1 MIFGLIAIDLNHGAK
16 YNPRGHD
23 MDYLDMDPG
32 SFPILPTYIGV
43 AVICAA
49 ITAMLFKKWRER
61 RTRAPMLLFI
71 AFISYLSCIV
81 VLAIGFTEVVVTG
94 HKMEAYKFSL
104 AYAYAGFM
112 VSHAFYIT
120 FAWELFSLDKWSAHG
135 YIAACLAV
143 AVLVALPW
151 NHYGMSQAMYS
162 DFNLRPY
169 SMVAI
174 FLLTLVVGARL
185 AYQAFKVSRRLDDP
199 VGRAG
204 FAFIGWSQVL
214 MVAFFAFMALD
225 IIMVGLTPSQ
235 GYTPFNLIAWMSA
248 ALLFFFSYIGLIMPE
263 WVKRRITGNKKADE
277 VKRP

>member
-1 MIFGLIAIDLNHGAK
+1 
-16 YNPRGHD
+16 
-23 MDYLDMDPG
+23 MDPG

-61 RTRAPMLLFI
+61 RTRAPMLLFL
-71 AFISYLSCIV
+71 AFISYLSCII
-81 VLAIGFTEVVVTG
+81 VLAIGFAEVVATG
-94 HKMEAYKFSL
+94 HKMELYKFSL
-104 AYAYAGFM
+104 AYGYAGFM

-120 FAWELFSLDKWSAHG
+120 FAWELFSLDKKRAHG
-135 YIAACLAV
+135 YIAACIAV

-151 NHYGMSQAMYS
+151 NHYGMSQSMYS

-174 FLLTLVVGARL
+174 LLLTLVVGSRL
-185 AYQAFKVSRRLDDP
+185 AYQAFKVSRHLDDP
-199 VGRAG
+199 VGKAG

-214 MVAFFAFMALD
+214 MVAFFACLAID
-225 IIMVGLTPSQ
+225 IVIVGITPSQ
-235 GYTPFNLIAWMSA
+235 GYTPFNFIGWSAA
-248 ALLFFFSYIGLIMPE
+248 ALLFFFSYIGLIMPD
-263 WVKRRITGNKKADE
+263 WLKRRIGGNKKTAR